1 MLKAK
6 ETNVDLYLKG
16 ELSYD
21 FLTDIEQ
28 DEVEIK
34 QLIHRRDEIQYMLD
48 EGYVYSEEEEKKYK
62 EELKTLKNEIE
73 KFYK

>member
-1 MLKAK
+1 MLKTG

-21 FLTDIEQ
+21 SLTDAEQ

-34 QLIHRRDEIQYMLD
+34 QLIRRRDKIQYMLD
-48 EGYVYSEEEEKKYK
+48 EGYVYSEEEEKQYK
-62 EELKTLKNEIE
+62 EELEALKEEIE
-73 KFYK
+73 TFY